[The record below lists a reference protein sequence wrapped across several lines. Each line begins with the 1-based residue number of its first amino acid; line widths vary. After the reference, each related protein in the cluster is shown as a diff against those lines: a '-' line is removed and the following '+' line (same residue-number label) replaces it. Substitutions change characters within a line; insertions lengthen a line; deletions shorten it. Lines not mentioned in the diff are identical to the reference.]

1 MAIKPSATFTHATN
15 LNFSLGPAVGFP
27 TKLPVPDIPNGY
39 VPGTGVSAE
48 QVNQQFNILGDYT
61 VWLAAGSNLP
71 GLDAHL
77 IETDALGVSRVAST
91 ILGGTAGGDGALV
104 VSANAGATAFAGSFT
119 NIAGGFA
126 ITATASGAL
135 AAVRGTNTGTGA
147 GVEGVHVS
155 VAGPGVSGTG
165 NLTGPGVIGTGGTD
179 GNGVE
184 GDATGNGHGVE
195 GTCQIGSF
203 AGCHGVG
210 SAANPGTFGVLGETT
225 QGDGV
230 GVAGFNLQAGADPSN
245 FTHSAVLG
253 ASVDG
258 TGLWGTSTNGHGV
271 WVTGNVTRSGLHL
284 DPQVDPGTPVDGDLY
299 PDSTTGLLSYRRDA
313 STRRVH
319 ESLGGFV
326 HESTTG
332 LASARNGAAFVV
344 EPGHFV
350 TLGVLNGPKIA
361 GDVELT
367 FTASFRNVGAA
378 LNSIE
383 IQFQDQTSG
392 GVVILTTEIFMAL
405 TNAAVTTGGRPNA
418 YEKTITFRARY
429 TLPSAGARV
438 FDLAMATHTGGPSG
452 VEWSAGVL
460 TVEGVY

>member
-1 MAIKPSATFTHATN
+1 M
-15 LNFSLGPAVGFP
+15 
-27 TKLPVPDIPNGY
+27 
-39 VPGTGVSAE
+39 
-48 QVNQQFNILGDYT
+48 
-61 VWLAAGSNLP
+61 
-71 GLDAHL
+71 
-77 IETDALGVSRVAST
+77 
-91 ILGGTAGGDGALV
+91 
-104 VSANAGATAFAGSFT
+104 
-119 NIAGGFA
+119 
-126 ITATASGAL
+126 
-135 AAVRGTNTGTGA
+135 
-147 GVEGVHVS
+147 
-155 VAGPGVSGTG
+155 
-165 NLTGPGVIGTGGTD
+165 
-179 GNGVE
+179 
-184 GDATGNGHGVE
+184 
-195 GTCQIGSF
+195 
-203 AGCHGVG
+203 
-210 SAANPGTFGVLGETT
+210 
-225 QGDGV
+225 
-230 GVAGFNLQAGADPSN
+230 
-245 FTHSAVLG
+245 
-253 ASVDG
+253 
-258 TGLWGTSTNGHGV
+258 
-271 WVTGNVTRSGLHL
+271 VT
-284 DPQVDPGTPVDGDLY
+284 LY
-299 PDSTTGLLSYRRDA
+299 PDSATGLLSYRRDT

-350 TLGVLNGPKIA
+350 TLGVLNGPKIAGDVELTFTIA

-438 FDLAMATHTGGPSG
+438 FDLAMATHTGGPTG